1 MNLIDVAAL
10 VVLIASV
17 VYSLYRGFL
26 HSLLSVACC
35 LLSLLLAF
43 SIAPRLSA
51 QLWENKSITAEM
63 ATYTDARTRV
73 QDTTLANMSV
83 SQLNGDE
90 SIARV
95 LEKVSLPS
103 PIAVI
108 LENNLRDRVFASVGL
123 DRVNDYV
130 SNTVVAVAVNVLCFI
145 FAFTVCFLA
154 LSTLVSLIQH
164 VFKLPLLKQ
173 LDWLA
178 AVVMGLIR
186 GALILYVI
194 FLMLPILSTVIRL
207 DTFDELVTQSAF
219 APIFQSNGFF
229 SSVIAGKM

>member
-1 MNLIDVAAL
+1 MNMIDIAAL
-10 VVLIASV
+10 VIIGASI

-26 HSLLSVACC
+26 HSLLSLACC

-43 SIAPRLSA
+43 SIAPKLSA
-51 QLWENKSITAEM
+51 QVSGNKGITAEM
-63 ATYTDARTRV
+63 ATYTDAVTRV
-73 QDTTLANMSV
+73 QDSDLANMSV
-83 SQLNGDE
+83 SQLNDE
-90 SIARV
+90 TIARV
-95 LEKVSLPS
+95 LEKVALPS

-108 LENNLRDRVFASVGL
+108 LENNLRGQVFASSGL
-123 DRVNDYV
+123 TRVNDYV

-145 FAFTVCFLA
+145 FAFAACFLV

-178 AVVMGLIR
+178 ACVMGLAR
-186 GALILYVI
+186 GALLVYVA
-194 FLMLPILSTVIRL
+194 FLLLPILSTVFRL
-207 DTFDELVTQSAF
+207 EAFDELLAQSAF

-229 SSVIAGKM
+229 AGVIAGRM